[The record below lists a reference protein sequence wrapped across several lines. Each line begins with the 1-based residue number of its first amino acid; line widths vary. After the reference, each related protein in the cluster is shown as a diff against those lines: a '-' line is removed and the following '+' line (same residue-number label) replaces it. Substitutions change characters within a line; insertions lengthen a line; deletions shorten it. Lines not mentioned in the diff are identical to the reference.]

1 MTLKKLLFN
10 IYYCSAFVVVTITGI
25 VLLPC
30 ILLVNVLFTDRSVN
44 SALRRAIRFY
54 GWVLVCVVPFMAPV
68 TVESRTAKLHF
79 PAILVANHNS
89 AIDPYL
95 FGALP
100 IENVFVTSWPFK
112 IPVYNLFMQLA
123 GYINAGNGW
132 DEVRRQGAE
141 LLRSGCS
148 VTIWPEGHR
157 SRDGRIR
164 RFKKGAFLL
173 AVETGYPVIP
183 VCILGSGQ
191 ILPPGQRFFSPGR
204 VRIILLDPVYPDG
217 QGDQQQQAVALRD
230 KARLVIEK
238 TFIENSGFSFDPGT
252 PANFSKTTVSENHG
266 QQHET
271 T

>member
-1 MTLKKLLFN
+1 VILKKLLFN
-10 IYYCSAFVVVTITGI
+10 IYYWSVFAVVTIIGLI
-25 VLLPC
+25 LLPW
-30 ILLVNVLFTDRSVN
+30 ILLINVVFLGRSVD

-68 TVESRTAKLHF
+68 TVESRTGKF
-79 PAILVANHNS
+79 PTQSILVPNHSS

-100 IENVFVTSWPFK
+100 IENAFVTSWPFK
-112 IPVYNLFMQLA
+112 IPVYGSLMRLA

-132 DEVRRQGAE
+132 DELRRQGAE

-148 VTIWPEGHR
+148 LTIWPEEHR
-157 SRDGRIR
+157 SRDGRIG

-183 VCILGSGQ
+183 VCILGARQ
-191 ILPPGQRFFSPGR
+191 ILPPGKRFFSPGR
-204 VRIILLDPVYPDG
+204 VRMILLDPVYPHG

-238 TFIENSGFSFDPGT
+238 TFKENQRFSFDPGT

>member
-1 MTLKKLLFN
+1 MTLKKLFFN
-10 IYYCSAFVVVTITGI
+10 IYYCFAFAVVAIIGI
-25 VLLPC
+25 VLLPW
-30 ILLVNVLFTDRSVN
+30 ILLVNVVFIGRSVN

-54 GWVLVCVVPFMAPV
+54 GWVLVCVVPFMSPV
-68 TVESRTAKLHF
+68 TVESQTDRLHF

-112 IPVYNLFMQLA
+112 IPVYNLFMRLA
-123 GYINAGNGW
+123 GYINAENGW
-132 DEVRRQGAE
+132 DEVRRQGAD
-141 LLRSGCS
+141 LLGSGCS

-191 ILPPGQRFFSPGR
+191 ILPPGKRFFSPGR
-204 VRIILLDPVYPDG
+204 VRMILLDPVYPDR
-217 QGDQQQQAVALRD
+217 QGDRQRQAVVLRD
-230 KARLVIEK
+230 KARMVIEK
-238 TFIENSGFSFDPGT
+238 TFKENNGFSFDHGT
-252 PANFSKTTVSENHG
+252 LANFSKTTASENHG
-266 QQHET
+266 
-271 T
+271 

>member
-10 IYYCSAFVVVTITGI
+10 IYYWSAFAVVTIIGL
-25 VLLPC
+25 VLLPW
-30 ILLVNVLFTDRSVN
+30 ILLVNVVFIRRSVN
-44 SALRRAIRFY
+44 SALRRVIRFY
-54 GWVLVCVVPFMAPV
+54 GWVLVCIVPFMAPV
-68 TVESRTAKLHF
+68 TVESRTGKLLL
-79 PAILVANHNS
+79 PSILVANHNS

-100 IENVFVTSWPFK
+100 IENAFVTLWPFK
-112 IPVYNLFMQLA
+112 IPVYGSLMRLA

-148 VTIWPEGHR
+148 LTIWPEGHR
-157 SRDGRIR
+157 SRDGRIG
-164 RFKKGAFLL
+164 RFRKGAFLL
-173 AVETGYPVIP
+173 ALETGYPVIP

-191 ILPPGQRFFSPGR
+191 ILPPGKRFFSPGR

-217 QGDQQQQAVALRD
+217 WGDQQQQAVALRD

-238 TFIENSGFSFDPGT
+238 TFKENRF
-252 PANFSKTTVSENHG
+252 
-266 QQHET
+266 
-271 T
+271 

>member
-1 MTLKKLLFN
+1 MILKKLLFN
-10 IYYCSAFVVVTITGI
+10 IYYWSVFVVVTIIGLI
-25 VLLPC
+25 LLPW
-30 ILLVNVLFTDRSVN
+30 ILLINVVFLGRPVN

-68 TVESRTAKLHF
+68 TVESRTGKL
-79 PAILVANHNS
+79 PLPSILVANHNS

-100 IENVFVTSWPFK
+100 IENAFVTSWPFK
-112 IPVYNLFMQLA
+112 IPVYNLFMRLA

-148 VTIWPEGHR
+148 LTIWPEGHR

-164 RFKKGAFLL
+164 RFRKGAFLL

-183 VCILGSGQ
+183 VCILGSRQ
-191 ILPPGQRFFSPGR
+191 ILPPGKRFFSPGR
-204 VRIILLDPVYPDG
+204 IRIILLDPVYPDG
-217 QGDQQQQAVALRD
+217 QGGQQQQAVVLRD
-230 KARLVIEK
+230 KARLIIEK
-238 TFIENSGFSFDPGT
+238 TFKENQKFSCDPGT

>member
-1 MTLKKLLFN
+1 MTLKKLFFN
-10 IYYCSAFVVVTITGI
+10 IYYCFAFVVVSIIGI
-25 VLLPC
+25 VLLPW
-30 ILLVNVLFTDRSVN
+30 ILLVNVIFIGRSVN

-54 GWVLVCVVPFMAPV
+54 GWVLVCVVPFMSPV
-68 TVESRTAKLHF
+68 TVESQTDRLHF

-100 IENVFVTSWPFK
+100 IENVFVTTWPFK
-112 IPVYNLFMQLA
+112 IPVYNLFMRLA

-173 AVETGYPVIP
+173 AAETGYPVIP

-191 ILPPGQRFFSPGR
+191 ILPPGKRFFSQGR
-204 VRIILLDPVYPDG
+204 IRMILLDPVYPDR
-217 QGDQQQQAVALRD
+217 QGDRQQQAVVLRD
-230 KARLVIEK
+230 KARLIIEK
-238 TFIENSGFSFDPGT
+238 TFKENNGFLFNHGIL
-252 PANFSKTTVSENHG
+252 ANFPKTTASENHG
-266 QQHET
+266 
-271 T
+271 